1 MTMMM
6 SIYTSVERS
15 EEWFFVLE
23 SVFPGSKKRKELY
36 QNTNTNEMVEFTLV
50 NVKEDDG
57 WFSKVINIKDYRYE
71 E

>member
-15 EEWFFVLE
+15 EEWFFVQE
-23 SVFPGSKKRKELY
+23 SVFLGSTKRKELY

-57 WFSKVINIKDYRYE
+57 WVSKVINIKDYSYE